1 MKKVFVIDN
10 NFEFINYI
18 KREFNILNL
27 DLEIDYKEL
36 NEKKTYDYIVV
47 NNINEVDI
55 CMDNC
60 IGDYYLL
67 NMDMKFDNILFEGN
81 LITYGL
87 GNKNTITISSIAED
101 KSGFVYC
108 IQRYITEYVI
118 PQEIPINRKF
128 KDNYELYAFM
138 ISITIALIE
147 GISENIITS
156 NLE

>member
-18 KREFNILNL
+18 KREFRMLNL
-27 DLEIDYKEL
+27 DLDIDYKGL
-36 NEKKTYDYIVV
+36 NEEKKYDYIVI
-47 NNINEVDI
+47 NNINELDL
-55 CMDNC
+55 CMDNY

-67 NMDMKFDNILFEGN
+67 NMDMEFNNILFEGN

-87 GNKNTITISSIAED
+87 GNKNTITVSSISED

-108 IQRYITEYVI
+108 IQRYIKEDVI
-118 PQEIPINRKF
+118 PQEIPVNRKF

-138 ISITIALIE
+138 ICITIALIE
-147 GISENIITS
+147 GIAENKIRT